1 MGICCYSI
9 CCAICF
15 NKSLSK
21 TLEINLIV
29 YNSIAVFLILLS
41 LIIIEWKEISAA
53 NIVFFILMFLMSICC
68 LIFSI
73 FIRLWRS
80 RDLIK
85 TSKKDT
91 GYRLAM
97 AGFTLTIINF
107 VVTLVELIVLSI
119 GFRNANYPCY
129 TEDYD
134 SSYDYPLYRRLSRNV
149 DCSKEYRNYYTG
161 VITTGQ
167 YLIAYFTFSYLEISL
182 ILDMIIWSILKNRIR
197 LELDG
202 PAQVT
207 VAPVPAPSP
216 QMVDPYG
223 RAVIVVQPGDV
234 VMMGGNQYQY
244 NPYVQ
249 NQPNTPPPNPQ
260 YPSSQDYP
268 IQEKI
273 S

>member
-15 NKSLSK
+15 NKALSK
-21 TLEINLIV
+21 TLEINLIIF
-29 YNSIAVFLILLS
+29 NSIAVFFILLS
-41 LIIIEWKEISAA
+41 LIIIEWKEISTA

-80 RDLIK
+80 KDLIK

-91 GYRLAM
+91 GYRFAM
-97 AGFTLTIINF
+97 AGLTLTIINF
-107 VVTLVELIVLSI
+107 VVTLIELIVISI

-129 TEDYD
+129 TENYK
-134 SSYDYPLYRRLSRNV
+134 SSYYYPYRRASTEV
-149 DCSKEYRNYYTG
+149 DCSNKYSNYYTG

-182 ILDMIIWSILKNRIR
+182 ILNMILWSVLKNRIR

-207 VAPVPAPSP
+207 VAPAPAPSP
-216 QMVDPYG
+216 QMIDPYG

-244 NPYVQ
+244 NPYAQ
-249 NQPNTPPPNPQ
+249 NQPNIPPPNPQ
-260 YPSSQDYP
+260 YPSSQEYP

>member
-9 CCAICF
+9 CCALCF
-15 NKSLSK
+15 NRALSK

-41 LIIIEWKEISAA
+41 LIIIKWKEISSV
-53 NIVFFILMFLMSICC
+53 NIVFFILMFLMCISC

-73 FIRLWRS
+73 FLRLWRS
-80 RDLIK
+80 KGVIK

-91 GYRLAM
+91 GYRLAVS
-97 AGFTLTIINF
+97 GLTLTIINF
-107 VVTLVELIVLSI
+107 VLCLIELIVMSI
-119 GFRNANYPCY
+119 EFNKANYPCNKGEHNNY
-129 TEDYD
+129 YY
-134 SSYDYPLYRRLSRNV
+134 SYRRISTEV
-149 DCSKEYRNYYTG
+149 DCSGEYYNYYTG

-167 YLIAYFTFSYLEISL
+167 YLIAYFTFSFLLISL
-182 ILDMIIWSILKNRIR
+182 ILDMIIWTFLKNRIR

-202 PAQVT
+202 PTPVR
-207 VAPVPAPSP
+207 VASVPAPIGP
-216 QMVDPYG
+216 FG
-223 RAVIVVQPGDV
+223 RDVIVVQPGDI

-249 NQPNTPPPNPQ
+249 NQPNIPPQNPE
-260 YPSSQDYP
+260 YPSSHDYP
-268 IQEKI
+268 VQEKI